1 MTRGDRYGERC
12 RGVSVTEL
20 ALVFPLSLVL
30 FIGILD
36 FGRVYYSAIAVSHAA
51 RAGVQYGAQDNVK
64 SGDFAG
70 MRQAASDALG
80 DVSNFTVTACR
91 YCRCADGTGSCT
103 SCNAG
108 GDGCSTG
115 SGCLGTCS
123 SDAPQVFVQVTVDKV
138 FTTLFPYPGL
148 PSTADLNRI
157 ATMRV
162 Q

>member
-1 MTRGDRYGERC
+1 MTHGDRYAERC

-20 ALVFPLSLVL
+20 ALVLPLSLVL

-108 GDGCSTG
+108 TDGCSSG
-115 SGCLGTCS
+115 SGCLGTCGS
-123 SDAPQVFVQVTVDKV
+123 AAPQVYVQVTVDKV

-148 PSTADLNRI
+148 PSRADLNRK